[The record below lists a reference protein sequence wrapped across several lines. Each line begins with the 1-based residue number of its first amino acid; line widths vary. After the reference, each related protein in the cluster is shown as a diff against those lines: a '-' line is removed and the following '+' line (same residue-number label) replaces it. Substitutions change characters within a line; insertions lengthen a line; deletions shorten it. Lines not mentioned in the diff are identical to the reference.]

1 MPTTS
6 RSAIASEIVSSRVER
21 GFRVGAVN
29 CADEFQK
36 PREYTFAFRQE
47 FGRIFCR
54 LLTLLHAS
62 RPNQSLLYFFDFDL
76 AIATLCQCFR

>member
-1 MPTTS
+1 L
-6 RSAIASEIVSSRVER
+6 AIASEIVSFVVER
-21 GFRVGAVN
+21 GFRIGAVDR
-29 CADEFQK
+29 ADEYQK
-36 PREYTFAFRQE
+36 PCEYTFAFRQE

-54 LLTLLHAS
+54 LLALLHAS